1 MIVEKG
7 KSLLY
12 PRCVCGPFDAL
23 RNFLDLVARVA
34 IVITLP
40 RLLGPPPRLC
50 VATVSAK
57 IKYLTNRREL
67 LADGRCKLGFVDQ
80 HPAGP
85 ISFQQRSDARTTL
98 VPTTM
103 SKLDDLGIIIEDL

>member
-12 PRCVCGPFDAL
+12 AWCARGPFDAL

-50 VATVSAK
+50 VATVSSK
-57 IKYLTNRREL
+57 IKQLADRREVL
-67 LADGRCKLGFVDQ
+67 PDGRSKLRFVDQ
-80 HPAGP
+80 HLAGP
-85 ISFQQRSDARTTL
+85 IFVQQGSNRGAIL
-98 VPTTM
+98 APTVM
-103 SKLDDLGIIIEDL
+103 SKLDDLGII